1 MKILRMIVCFFWLT
15 IPNRRFH
22 KSACNLQ
29 TLPSRLNKLND
40 KRKQLQ
46 KETVALCKETD
57 ECLRCQGLCC
67 RGNYNHFTTIDY
79 WIRRFSDK
87 PIDEYGDLPRLEPI
101 TSLLSN
107 RIAMLTARPSS
118 SDATNTGCPNLL
130 STGCALQPEDRP
142 IRCVMW
148 TCRTFRAALPT
159 STLRKPRT
167 LTRELVAI
175 SSEVADTFNK
185 VQPSMKDPI

>member
-1 MKILRMIVCFFWLT
+1 MIVCFFWLT

-29 TLPSRLNKLND
+29 TLPSRLNGLND
-40 KRKQLQ
+40 KRKELQ
-46 KETVALCKETD
+46 KETINLCRETD
-57 ECLRCQGLCC
+57 TCLRCQGLCC
-67 RGNYNHFTTIDY
+67 RGNYNHFTAIDY

-87 PIDEYGDLPRLEPI
+87 PIDEYEDLPRLEPV
-101 TSLLSN
+101 TSLLWN
-107 RIAMLTARPSS
+107 RIVTLTARPSNPKVS
-118 SDATNTGCPNLL
+118 ESKCPNLL
-130 STGCALQPEDRP
+130 STGCALQPKDRP

-148 TCRTFRAALPT
+148 TCRTFRGVLPM
-159 STLRKPRT
+159 SALRKLRT

-185 VQPSMKDPI
+185 VKPSTKDPI